1 MRYVIFLWL
10 LIGSAVFCTPSIY
23 GPTGLIEIPSALPI
37 EYKKINASVD
47 YVSAR
52 VFSGDNT
59 SPNVFYKFNFGSFE
73 NWELGILSDSLLERG
88 VLVNMKYFLISDQTE
103 YPLSFA
109 AGIQQIGSKNDM
121 MLYLVTS
128 KRLSG
133 GMTLHFGFRSIFW
146 PAINTSLMG
155 GSEYYVTE
163 NLSIMAEIMSDKD
176 KRYGLNV
183 GVKMMVYNDVFLRI
197 HALDAVTSQFM
208 RDIRFTVGVSIAK
221 FI

>member
-1 MRYVIFLWL
+1 M
-10 LIGSAVFCTPSIY
+10 
-23 GPTGLIEIPSALPI
+23 PSAIPI
-37 EYKKINASVD
+37 EYKKINVSVD
-47 YVSAR
+47 YISAR
-52 VFSGDNT
+52 VFSDTKT
-59 SPNVFYKFNFGSFE
+59 SSNVFYKFNFGSFE

-121 MLYLVTS
+121 TLYLVTS

-133 GMTLHFGFRSIFW
+133 GMHLHFGFQSVFW
-146 PAINTSLMG
+146 PTINTSLMG
-155 GSEYYVTE
+155 GGEYYVTE
-163 NLSIMAEIMSDKD
+163 RLSIIAEIMSNKR

-183 GVKMMVYNDVFLRI
+183 GLKMIVYNDMALRI
-197 HALDAVTSQFM
+197 HALDAVTSRFM
-208 RDIRFTVGVSIAK
+208 RDIQFTIGASIAK